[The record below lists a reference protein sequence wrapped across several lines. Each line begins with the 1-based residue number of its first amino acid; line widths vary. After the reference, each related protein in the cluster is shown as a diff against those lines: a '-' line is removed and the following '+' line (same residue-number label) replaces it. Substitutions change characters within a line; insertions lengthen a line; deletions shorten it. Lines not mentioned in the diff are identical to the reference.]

1 MDTVFLDASVLFSAA
16 YRSGALVAK
25 LWGLQSVQLISSAY
39 AVDEANRNLDNDAQ
53 RTRLAQLVTPMGIVA
68 AGVITPLP
76 DWVALPDKDK
86 PILQAAIAGHATH
99 LLTSDVK
106 HFGPYFWQAV
116 EGVTILPPAGYLKGK
131 I

>member
-1 MDTVFLDASVLFSAA
+1 VDTVFLDASVLFSAA
-16 YRSGALVAK
+16 YRAGAFVTK
-25 LWGLQSVQLISSAY
+25 LWRLPEVHLISSAY
-39 AVDEANRNLDNDAQ
+39 AVGEANRNLEGPDQCA
-53 RTRLAQLVTPMGIVA
+53 RLAELLRPVQIVPAALTKLPGWVT
-68 AGVITPLP
+68 
-76 DWVALPDKDK
+76 LPDKDE

-106 HFGPYFWQAV
+106 HFGAYFWQIV